1 MPAVLRFESGP
12 AGSGFGSTWQGIG
25 GLWRSLVARF
35 VWDEDVAGSN
45 PVSPTLLARHQSS
58 GPGRRRALT
67 SAEQAH
73 RVDGSP
79 LRPRSSANRPAALS
93 MDRGLRLV

>member
-12 AGSGFGSTWQGIG
+12 AQRRWTGAMHGTS

-45 PVSPTLLARHQSS
+45 PVSPTYLESRGISKDRPKACPFGLATCK
-58 GPGRRRALT
+58 P
-67 SAEQAH
+67 
-73 RVDGSP
+73 
-79 LRPRSSANRPAALS
+79 
-93 MDRGLRLV
+93 

>member
-12 AGSGFGSTWQGIG
+12 ALAGRFCATQGIG

-45 PVSPTLLARHQSS
+45 PVSPTNQGQGQASSRVRLLTVMEQI
-58 GPGRRRALT
+58 GP
-67 SAEQAH
+67 
-73 RVDGSP
+73 V
-79 LRPRSSANRPAALS
+79 
-93 MDRGLRLV
+93 